1 MKKIRHFILTV
12 CLLFISFLFF
22 GCEEDKT
29 LSKTEYASSVVT
41 VYEGYSD
48 KFDEIT
54 EAMQKGQ
61 RVTATVLCDE
71 AATFMDEISSLAPPT
86 AFKDEHE
93 KIKEYSSKEKRKLE
107 LLKEYIEIAK
117 DEANLSE
124 EQLERISV
132 IQEESSLLSLESD
145 KFYALVY
152 QIADK
157 QLDEREGTQHALAYE
172 DFEE

>member
-93 KIKEYSSKEKRKLE
+93 KIKEYSSKEKRK
-107 LLKEYIEIAK
+107 I
-117 DEANLSE
+117 
-124 EQLERISV
+124 
-132 IQEESSLLSLESD
+132 
-145 KFYALVY
+145 
-152 QIADK
+152 
-157 QLDEREGTQHALAYE
+157 EREILKAFGRNTENLRAFLFLIKKSQKSG
-172 DFEE
+172 